1 MSVRLYF
8 DHNVRGAVA
17 AGLRL
22 RGIDVLT
29 AYEDG
34 THEIEDPD
42 LLDRATDLGRVLFT
56 HDDDL
61 ITEAVRR
68 QRAAERFAGV
78 IYAHQKRM
86 TIGETVDQLEIV
98 AKATEPE
105 EFGGRVLYL
114 PL

>member
-1 MSVRLYF
+1 MV
-8 DHNVRGAVA
+8 

-22 RGIDVLT
+22 REVDVLT

-34 THEIEDPD
+34 TDGIDDPD
-42 LLDRATDLGRVLFT
+42 LLDRASDLGRVLFT

-68 QRAAERFAGV
+68 QRTAESFAGV
-78 IYAHQKRM
+78 IYAHQKRL
-86 TIGETVDQLEIV
+86 TVGETVVQLAIV

-105 EFGGRVLYL
+105 DFEGRILYL
-114 PL
+114 PI

>member
-8 DHNVRGAVA
+8 DHNARGAVV

-22 RGIDVLT
+22 REVDVLT

-34 THEIEDPD
+34 THEIDDPA
-42 LLDRATDLGRVLFT
+42 LLDRASDLGRALFT

-68 QRAAERFAGV
+68 QRTAERFAGV
-78 IYAHQKRM
+78 IYAHQKRL
-86 TIGETVDQLEIV
+86 TIGETIDQLEIV

-105 EFGGRVLYL
+105 EFEGRILYL